1 MKLLRSLSLSLSIPI
16 SMVTLGA
23 IALTTTTTAR
33 ADEPVAAV
41 PAKEA
46 PLPPSSVRLKLA
58 LGGVAVAG
66 GAYAMS
72 YAMASNFPEVPGT
85 TELKIPVVGPW
96 LALGKSGCATDD
108 PDCGAKVVLRGFFLV
123 IDGLAQIGGLGLIAE
138 GVLVRTDPTAPK
150 KAAAFTIRPM
160 PLVTG
165 SVTGL
170 GFVGSF

>member
-1 MKLLRSLSLSLSIPI
+1 MKLLRSLSL
-16 SMVTLGA
+16 VTLA
-23 IALTTTTTAR
+23 ITATITATTTAR
-33 ADEPVAAV
+33 ADDAVVAAA

-66 GAYAMS
+66 GAYAFS

-96 LALGKSGCATDD
+96 IALGKSGCATDD

-123 IDGLAQIGGLGLIAE
+123 IDGLAQVGGLGLIAE
-138 GVLVRTDPTAPK
+138 GVFMKTDATAAK
-150 KAAAFTIRPM
+150 KPAAAFTIRPT

-165 SVTGL
+165 SVTGI

>member
-1 MKLLRSLSLSLSIPI
+1 MKLSLLLPMITI
-16 SMVTLGA
+16 GA
-23 IALTTTTTAR
+23 LAITATSSAR
-33 ADEPVAAV
+33 ADDAAEATTAATT
-41 PAKEA
+41 PAKES
-46 PLPPSSVRLKLA
+46 PNPPSSVRLKLA

-72 YAMASNFPEVPGT
+72 YAMASNFPEVPGMGQ
-85 TELKIPVVGPW
+85 LKIPVVGPW

-138 GVLVRTDPTAPK
+138 SVLMKTDATAPK
-150 KAAAFTIRPM
+150 KAAAFTIRPT
-160 PLVTG
+160 PLVGG

-170 GFVGSF
+170 GFVGTF

>member
-1 MKLLRSLSLSLSIPI
+1 MKLLLPI
-16 SMVTLGA
+16 SLLTLGA
-23 IALTTTTTAR
+23 LAITATGTAR
-33 ADEPVAAV
+33 ADEPVASTT
-41 PAKEA
+41 PAKES
-46 PLPPSSVRLKLA
+46 PNPPSSVRLKLA
-58 LGGVAVAG
+58 LGGVAIAG
-66 GAYAMS
+66 GAYAFS

-138 GVLVRTDPTAPK
+138 GVFMKTDPTAPK
-150 KAAAFTIRPM
+150 KAAAFTIRPT
-160 PLVTG
+160 PLVGG

-170 GFVGSF
+170 GFVGTF

>member
-1 MKLLRSLSLSLSIPI
+1 MKRLLTISLAGLAFTATG
-16 SMVTLGA
+16 V
-23 IALTTTTTAR
+23 AR
-33 ADEPVAAV
+33 ADEPEAAIAPEAAV
-41 PAKEA
+41 APEA
-46 PLPPSSVRLKLA
+46 LHPPSSVRLKLA

-85 TELKIPVVGPW
+85 TQLKIPIVGPW

-108 PDCGAKVVLRGFFLV
+108 PDCGAKVVFRGILLV
-123 IDGLAQIGGLGLIAE
+123 IDGLAQLGGLGLIAE
-138 GVLVRTDPTAPK
+138 GVFMKTDPSAPK
-150 KAAAFTIRPM
+150 KAAAFTWRPT

-165 SVTGL
+165 NVTGV

>member
-1 MKLLRSLSLSLSIPI
+1 MKLLLSLSLAA
-16 SMVTLGA
+16 LGA
-23 IALTTTTTAR
+23 IAITATSMAR
-33 ADEPVAAV
+33 ADEPAETVSPR

-46 PLPPSSVRLKLA
+46 RNPPSSVRLRLA

-66 GAYAMS
+66 GAYAFS

-85 TELKIPVVGPW
+85 TQLKIPVVGPW
-96 LALGKSGCATDD
+96 LMLGKSGCAADD
-108 PDCGAKVVLRGFFLV
+108 PGCGAKLVLRGFFLV

-138 GVLVRTDPTAPK
+138 GVLMKTDASAPK
-150 KAAAFTIRPM
+150 KAAAFTIRPI

-165 SVTGL
+165 NVTGV

>member
-1 MKLLRSLSLSLSIPI
+1 MKRLLPI
-16 SMVTLGA
+16 SLA
-23 IALTTTTTAR
+23 ALAFTATGVAH
-33 ADEPVAAV
+33 ADEPEAAV
-41 PAKEA
+41 A
-46 PLPPSSVRLKLA
+46 PDAANPPSSVRLKLA

-123 IDGLAQIGGLGLIAE
+123 IDGLAQIGGVGLIAE
-138 GVLVRTDPTAPK
+138 AVFMK
-150 KAAAFTIRPM
+150 
-160 PLVTG
+160 
-165 SVTGL
+165 
-170 GFVGSF
+170 

>member
-1 MKLLRSLSLSLSIPI
+1 MKLLLPLSLL
-16 SMVTLGA
+16 VLA
-23 IALTTTTTAR
+23 ITATGTAR
-33 ADEPVAAV
+33 AADDAVATT
-41 PAKEA
+41 PSKEA
-46 PLPPSSVRLKLA
+46 ALPPSSVRLKLA

-66 GAYAMS
+66 GAYAFS

-108 PDCGAKVVLRGFFLV
+108 PGCGAKVVLRGFFLV

-138 GVLVRTDPTAPK
+138 GIFMKTDSSPPK
-150 KAAAFTIRPM
+150 KAAAFTIRPT
-160 PLVTG
+160 PLVGG
-165 SVTGL
+165 SVTGI

>member
-1 MKLLRSLSLSLSIPI
+1 MKLLLPI
-16 SMVTLGA
+16 SLITLGA
-23 IALTTTTTAR
+23 LAITATTTAR
-33 ADEPVAAV
+33 ADEPVVATVAS
-41 PAKEA
+41 AKES

-66 GAYAMS
+66 GAYAFS

-85 TELKIPVVGPW
+85 TELKIPVIGPW

-108 PDCGAKVVLRGFFLV
+108 PGCGAKVVLRGFFLV

-138 GVLVRTDPTAPK
+138 GVFMKTDPTAPK
-150 KAAAFTIRPM
+150 KPAAFTIRPT

-165 SVTGL
+165 GVTGL